1 MNDIIIM
8 LSQLLTDG
16 RKKKLMNPDFIKIWE
31 NWICKAAPK

>member
-16 RKKKLMNPDFIKIWE
+16 RKKLMNPDFIKIWE